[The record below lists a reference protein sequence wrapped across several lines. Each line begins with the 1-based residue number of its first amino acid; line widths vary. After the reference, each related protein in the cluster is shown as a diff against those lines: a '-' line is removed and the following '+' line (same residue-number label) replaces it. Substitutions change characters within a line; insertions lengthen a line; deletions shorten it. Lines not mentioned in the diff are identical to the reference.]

1 MPQPT
6 TKSSSGHCTSLARVR
21 TLAVTRIT
29 ASPCARVQYKQIE
42 ILQRGRLQDWKIT
55 NEIKETYEANNQGFS
70 FKTVSGHHQI
80 HMTHP
85 ERVWSKIQEFLENT
99 KEAI

>member
-1 MPQPT
+1 MRLDLFAP

-55 NEIKETYEANNQGFS
+55 NACL
-70 FKTVSGHHQI
+70 
-80 HMTHP
+80 HMAA
-85 ERVWSKIQEFLENT
+85 K
-99 KEAI
+99 